1 MNETNAGFGVV
12 EPSDEGQFRLAHASD
27 AAQAFTLATEMCAD
41 EEEVDALLAWLYVR
55 TTKLLAFHWP
65 QLEAV
70 ANALLE
76 RRRLT
81 GEEAVSIVRDVEPVY
96 PEID

>member
-1 MNETNAGFGVV
+1 MNETNAGFGVL
-12 EPSDEGQFRLAHASD
+12 ESTDDGPFRLAHASD
-27 AAQAFTLATEMCAD
+27 ADQAFMLATEMCAD

-55 TTKLLAFHWP
+55 TTKLLTFHWS

-70 ANALLE
+70 ADALLE

-81 GEEAVSIVRDVEPVY
+81 GEEAISIVRDVEPVY
-96 PEID
+96 PEIH